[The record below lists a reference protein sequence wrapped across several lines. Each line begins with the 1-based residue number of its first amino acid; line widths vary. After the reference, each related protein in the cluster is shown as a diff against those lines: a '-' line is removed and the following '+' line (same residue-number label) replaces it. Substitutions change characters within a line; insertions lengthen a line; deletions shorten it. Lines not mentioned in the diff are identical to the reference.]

1 MQCSSIGI
9 IGLGLIGGSIG
20 KGLLKNEASHNVL
33 GWDVNEDAI
42 DVALASGAVTHACE
56 PEKMAGKAELLIL
69 AVPPSQM
76 KLLSEKVAPFAGKGL
91 KAVTDTASTKS
102 AIVKQL
108 SAIWKEKYVGLHPM
122 AGKEKAGI
130 DNSSADLFEG
140 AAWAVVPSAISSKEA
155 VEMATDLVCALHS
168 IPITLTP
175 EEHDAIV
182 AVTSHLPMFLATAL
196 VTLAAQRASRNPK
209 LSKFVAGGFRDTTRV
224 ASCQPWLI
232 SEVWETNEG
241 FIKEALKD
249 FINILSEMSSKDSKS
264 LAEMATEAKRAR
276 ESLLAGRGEG
286 K

>member
-20 KGLLKNEASHNVL
+20 KGLLKNEASRNVL

-140 AAWAVVPSAISSKEA
+140 AAWAVVPSALSSKEA

-168 IPITLTP
+168 IPIILTP

-209 LSKFVAGGFRDTTRV
+209 LPKFVAGGFRDTTRV

-249 FINILSEMSSKDSKS
+249 FIDILSEMSSKDSKS

>member
-20 KGLLKNEASHNVL
+20 KGLLKNEASRNVL

-76 KLLSEKVAPFAGKGL
+76 ELISEKVAPFAGKGL
-91 KAVTDTASTKS
+91 NAVTETASTKS

-140 AAWAVVPSAISSKEA
+140 AAWAASRAPFRAKKPSKWR
-155 VEMATDLVCALHS
+155 TDLVCALHS
-168 IPITLTP
+168 IPSP
-175 EEHDAIV
+175 
-182 AVTSHLPMFLATAL
+182 
-196 VTLAAQRASRNPK
+196 
-209 LSKFVAGGFRDTTRV
+209 
-224 ASCQPWLI
+224 
-232 SEVWETNEG
+232 
-241 FIKEALKD
+241 
-249 FINILSEMSSKDSKS
+249 
-264 LAEMATEAKRAR
+264 
-276 ESLLAGRGEG
+276 
-286 K
+286 